1 MRAGRFRI
9 MVGMNTTE
17 KIAII
22 CVGNRLMLDDGAGP
36 AIYDEL
42 SQNYRFPDN
51 VSLIDAGCMT
61 MDLLPVVKD
70 YDYLITVD
78 AVDGTGE
85 EPGTVFRFAP
95 EDIAGHGVM
104 QSLHDMRLID
114 LLNAAALLGF
124 DARGMCFGVQ
134 VANMN
139 PAVVTEG
146 LTPQVFDALPLLRDA
161 VLAHLI
167 ERGVSFFNADGTPF
181 VPPTGSDER
190 VQPAPSTCG
199 DSAEVELAAS
209 ERALRDGASEG
220 GAHVTSA
227 SGCAR
232 PIAMEE

>member
-1 MRAGRFRI
+1 MA
-9 MVGMNTTE
+9 TTE

-36 AIYDEL
+36 AVYDDLHE
-42 SQNYRFPDN
+42 NYRFPDN

-61 MDLLPVVKD
+61 MDLLPVVKE
-70 YDYLITVD
+70 YDYLVTVD

-134 VANMN
+134 VENMN

-146 LTPQVFDALPLLRDA
+146 LTPRVYDALPLLRDA

-167 ERGVSFFNADGTPF
+167 ELGVAFLNADGTPF
-181 VPPTGSDER
+181 VPPTGKAPRVEPAPVSCGGSDEI
-190 VQPAPSTCG
+190 
-199 DSAEVELAAS
+199 ELAAS
-209 ERALRDGASEG
+209 AAPVADACGS
-220 GAHVTSA
+220 TSA
-227 SGCAR
+227 AGCSSSGR
-232 PIAMEE
+232 EE